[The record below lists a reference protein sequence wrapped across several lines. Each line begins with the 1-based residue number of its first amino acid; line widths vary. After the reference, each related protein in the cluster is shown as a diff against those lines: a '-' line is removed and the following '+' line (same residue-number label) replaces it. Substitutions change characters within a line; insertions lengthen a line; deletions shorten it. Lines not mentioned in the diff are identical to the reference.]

1 MKGCPSELWTWR
13 DGGWAQNIHSV
24 KLNTAIQ
31 CESMCC
37 VGISRC
43 TKPFDTPSRRQKHA
57 MSRNTTFL
65 SYTLVA
71 YITDTINYYSLLAPK
86 PHQARCL
93 EIRFP
98 LHLLARILR
107 EGQAHTHTHTHTHT
121 RTRRRNRESVR
132 NCKGP
137 KNRRK
142 KELDKQFNT
151 ATQRR
156 QRAIAPTRT
165 TCSLSK
171 PTTLSDRNPRP
182 HTLGGT
188 PKTGAKKRGM
198 SEHAPGRSTCSQPW
212 GRERLKKAHTPGV

>member
-1 MKGCPSELWTWR
+1 
-13 DGGWAQNIHSV
+13 
-24 KLNTAIQ
+24 
-31 CESMCC
+31 
-37 VGISRC
+37 
-43 TKPFDTPSRRQKHA
+43 

-107 EGQAHTHTHTHTHT
+107 EGQAHTHTHTHT
-121 RTRRRNRESVR
+121 RTRRRNWESVR

-142 KELDKQFNT
+142 KELDKKFNT

-171 PTTLSDRNPRP
+171 PTTLSDRNHV
-182 HTLGGT
+182 HTLLVRT

-198 SEHAPGRSTCSQPW
+198 SEHAPGRSTCSQP
-212 GRERLKKAHTPGV
+212 